1 MLSARPGKMWKSV
14 RAPEKLGS
22 DASSALQ
29 TLEQEL
35 LKAHLTLQI
44 YRTLKQRALTQAK
57 AGEIQQAAACVE
69 PDAGPVRQFLG
80 WPVDG
85 VPHCAR
91 ARWEIQSDL
100 ARCDGKP
107 ADAGSLGR
115 GEALEVN

>member
-44 YRTLKQRALTQAK
+44 HRTLKQRALTQAT
-57 AGEIQQAAACVE
+57 AGEILGNKQPHVSNLMRGRSGSFSVGRLME
-69 PDAGPVRQFLG
+69 FLTALG
-80 WPVDG
+80 
-85 VPHCAR
+85 
-91 ARWEIQSDL
+91 Q
-100 ARCDGKP
+100 DGKFNRILRVVMESQP
-107 ADAGSLGR
+107 TR
-115 GEALEVN
+115 VR